1 MRKIALLLLAAIL
14 CGCSSEPQKPAETP
28 QPKASATPSAPELM
42 TGRSA
47 FYECYRKART
57 WAPDAKPYRVE
68 SSASKDSPGTD
79 GKAIVW
85 HAWFASPSRRSVKP
99 YTWSGGSGE
108 NLPEKGVTFGPDDS
122 FSPTNASTQPFDVG
136 FLKTDSDNA
145 YKVAQEKGGTE
156 LEKKHPGTPVTYILD
171 WNGKANELIWHVI
184 YGDSP
189 NEARLRIAVDAAT
202 GGFLR
207 KEK

>member
-1 MRKIALLLLAAIL
+1 MRTLVLLLLAAML

-28 QPKASATPSAPELM
+28 QPKASATPAAPELM
-42 TGRSA
+42 TGRTA

-57 WAPDAKPYRVE
+57 WAADAKPYRLE
-68 SSASKDSPGTD
+68 SSTTKEPD
-79 GKAIVW
+79 GKAVVW

-99 YTWSGGSGE
+99 YTWSGGGE
-108 NLPEKGVTFGPDDS
+108 NAPEKGVSFGPDDTFNPS
-122 FSPTNASTQPFDVG
+122 NASTQPFDVN

-145 YKVAQEKGGTE
+145 YKVAQEKGGAD
-156 LEKKHPGTPVTYILD
+156 LEKKHPGTPITYVLD
-171 WNGKANELIWHVI
+171 WSPRANELIWHVI
-184 YGDSP
+184 YGDTPS
-189 NEARLRIAVDAAT
+189 EYRLKIAVDAAT